1 MDSDEKLTALK
12 KAYAEIILNTSKE
25 AAARIMVLEWKA
37 SRLEHELKH
46 AKEDGVNM
54 LLRLKQMMD
63 LKTREAA
70 LVSSSQQ
77 KKIDELEAQLQEAED
92 IVKDL
97 REDLRAVEAQ
107 LEKFSQRKEVKH
119 MVQANNVPIPE
130 PVTLP
135 PSEVQHNS
143 NKSQKVYKSLL
154 PIKKSFIGDLPSI
167 ILRSKETELYRNGC
181 TQRVRARECIPPS
194 NNIKSTF
201 SVEKHDLNGL
211 KKPESVSKEGE
222 VQVKEMVL
230 EQVKETGLKVDNSC
244 LTSRIPVKHRKDAA
258 SDENL
263 VRACNGQSTSGQ
275 EKGEVNLSKVCK
287 TSEVPSQPST
297 DRVIKYTFQMKRKRG
312 AMIDESG
319 SSEQSH
325 ENLAVH
331 EGPVNVNLIGE
342 STPEKIR
349 LEQVAHQLISLSDKK
364 WW

>member
-222 VQVKEMVL
+222 VQVKEM
-230 EQVKETGLKVDNSC
+230 
-244 LTSRIPVKHRKDAA
+244 DAA